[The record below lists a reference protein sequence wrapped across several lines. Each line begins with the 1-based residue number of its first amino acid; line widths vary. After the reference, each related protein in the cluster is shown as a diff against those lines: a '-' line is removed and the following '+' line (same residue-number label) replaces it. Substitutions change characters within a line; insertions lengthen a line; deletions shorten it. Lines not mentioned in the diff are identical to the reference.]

1 MAKNRDSF
9 AKFLLNSTDTIKE
22 LIFVYLVIIAFCS
35 VLFSYFETIALKDA
49 IWMSFVTATTT
60 GYGDFFPK
68 TTGGRVVGV
77 FLMHS
82 VVFVVA
88 PLLIY
93 RFIDAIDQND
103 YTHEEQES
111 VKHRQDWIVR
121 QLEIQTGQKYVPED
135 KS

>member
-1 MAKNRDSF
+1 
-9 AKFLLNSTDTIKE
+9 
-22 LIFVYLVIIAFCS
+22 
-35 VLFSYFETIALKDA
+35 
-49 IWMSFVTATTT
+49 MSFVTATTT

-68 TTGGRVVGV
+68 TTGGRIVGV

-103 YTHEEQES
+103 YTHAEQEEI
-111 VKHRQDWIVR
+111 KHKQDWIIS
-121 QLEIQTGQKYVPED
+121 QLETQTGQKYTPEN